1 VEPLAPNTPA
11 QNGGAE
17 RSGGVIAEKI
27 RVMRAGAKLP
37 AVLWPEISKAVV
49 YLYNRIP
56 RYGYNWRT
64 SYDRF
69 HTYLAYRDGI
79 VVETRKPD

>member
-1 VEPLAPNTPA
+1 MEPSAPNTPA

-17 RSGGVIAEKI
+17 RLGGVIAEKI
-27 RVMRAGAKLP
+27 RVMRAGAKLL

-49 YLYNRIP
+49 YLHNQIL

-64 SYDRF
+64 PYDRF

-79 VVETRKPD
+79 VIEIM